1 MSLLA
6 FIHVAK
12 TAGSTMERILANS
25 YGAAYCHAEHWQRLL
40 PSGGRDGSFVVP
52 KYDAEDFRRLKRLCP
67 WLRCVGGHAIALWSG
82 LEKVQP
88 TRYFAFLRDPVR
100 RGASHYQ
107 FHLRDDANPLGW
119 DEWVEWEVHRNHQ
132 LKMFSPNAD
141 VAEALA
147 DIERLGVF
155 VGLMEH
161 FDESLLLLQRLV
173 APDLRL
179 GYERRNTSRDN
190 EVADRLLN
198 DPGTRRQLEEMYAG
212 DLELYQHV
220 RSRLFPEYRRR
231 FGPGL
236 EEAVRDFP
244 GGPREGFGTFRLAAH
259 RIVRRYW
266 TEPWGRRYRDRS

>member
-25 YGAAYCHAEHWQRLL
+25 YGAAYCHAEHWRELR
-40 PSGGRDGSFVVP
+40 PSGDRANSFVVP
-52 KYDAEDFRRLKRLCP
+52 KYDREDFLRLKRWCP
-67 WLRCVGGHAIALWSG
+67 WMRCVGGHAVALWSG
-82 LEKVQP
+82 IDSVQP
-88 TRYFAFLRDPVR
+88 TSYFAFLRDPIR

-107 FHLRDDANPLGW
+107 FHLRDDANPLPW
-119 DEWVEWEVHRNHQ
+119 DEWVEWEVHKNHQ
-132 LKMFSPNAD
+132 VKMFSPNAD
-141 VAEALA
+141 VAEAIA
-147 DIERLGVF
+147 NIERLGVF

-173 APDLRL
+173 APDLRM
-179 GYERRNTSRDN
+179 GYERRNAARNN
-190 EVADRLLN
+190 EVAERLLG
-198 DPGTRRQLEEMYAG
+198 DPGTRGQLEEMYAG
-212 DLELYQHV
+212 DLELYAYV
-220 RSRLFPEYRRR
+220 RERLFPQYRER

-236 EEAVRDFP
+236 DGILADFP

-266 TEPWGRRYRDRS
+266 TEPLGRHYRSRS